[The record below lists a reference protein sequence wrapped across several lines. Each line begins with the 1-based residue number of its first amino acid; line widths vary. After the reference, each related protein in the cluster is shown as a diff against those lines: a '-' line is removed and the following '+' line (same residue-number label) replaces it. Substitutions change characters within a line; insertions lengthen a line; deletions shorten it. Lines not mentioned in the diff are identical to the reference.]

1 MPKLLVVSTLDM
13 TEQQLQDY
21 AESVQHRTK
30 ELTAQKFLQ
39 TLKGSGQV
47 NVKYPDGTFTT
58 YQIIKELQ

>member
-21 AESVQHRTK
+21 AESVQNRTK

-39 TLKGSGQV
+39 TPQ
-47 NVKYPDGTFTT
+47 KY
-58 YQIIKELQ
+58 YQ